1 MGDAS
6 TEVVYAVWTMI
17 GLGDNSRRESG
28 VERKEHTSL
37 AGNVEY
43 TVLEERYP
51 ITLDA
56 EVTLE
61 GLLKA
66 GNYDMHIGDPSEAR
80 QMFNADTSIHDAVL
94 KLIGFECSCAVEHI
108 CEVMEKGGYRPATLR
123 ELLALGAQYPDL
135 QRQRIL
141 VALGSLNQAI
151 YIEQEGPEWSLGSVL
166 HLPVLTHVLGE
177 RTFLL
182 GEYDGKYRPGYYFV
196 CVKR

>member
-6 TEVVYAVWTMI
+6 SEVVYAVWTMI
-17 GLGDNSRRESG
+17 GLGDSNRRGSAVERRE
-28 VERKEHTSL
+28 RTSL
-37 AGNVEY
+37 AGNVEHV
-43 TVLEERYP
+43 VLEERYP
-51 ITLDA
+51 VALDA
-56 EVTLE
+56 KMTLE
-61 GLLKA
+61 DLLKV

-80 QMFNADTSIHDAVL
+80 QMFDVDPSIHDTVL
-94 KLIGFECSCAVEHI
+94 ALMGFGCACAVEHM
-108 CEVMEKGGYRPATLR
+108 CEVMENVGYRPATLR

-141 VALGSLNQAI
+141 VALGSVNYAT
-151 YIEQEGPEWSLGSVL
+151 YIEQEGSEWSLDTAV
-166 HLPVLTHVLGE
+166 HVPVLTHLLGE